1 MPRNAPRSL
10 NVRWGSDPVL
20 VSNIDPELPATAS
33 DADIA
38 KVVAAGRAN
47 PVTVLP
53 EPVWAALA
61 AATTGPD
68 ALAVQL
74 RSTAEEPGGLLMEE
88 NVEGA
93 TLHSAV
99 TRVHL
104 SELLPGIQPRTG
116 MEVMEIPDP
125 QVQGLTEDDRPCAVI
140 RYRYR
145 DVEHLRHHVWQT
157 VHGTLSLN
165 SYASSILARKVTRNL
180 ITHPVEI
187 AFEDGT
193 EPFHMLVVRDG
204 ITRLAS
210 AWAVL
215 AGPDAD
221 AAEAATLAVDS
232 LLGKSAAPP
241 AGSGGGPLGRRLA
254 AGRGR
259 WRRALRDE
267 FAQEMALPEPGLRAA
282 QIAQTAVL
290 PAQIAVGAEG
300 HPGHLLAAE
309 DIFDDAIRS
318 VLASVH
324 VEFKQW
330 DAAAQNVEVATR
342 ALKRVIQLGDSL
354 VPKDDLQ
361 IVHGL
366 AVGRITAEEL
376 PTVAPGETAP
386 PGTALW
392 RSVYL
397 VYWLTRPEL
406 LDRLKDQAK
415 AIKGGKR
422 MGLKGFAEL
431 LGPLID
437 LPWRAYKK
445 QATTQARNAWNN
457 GGVLTEDVLQEWA
470 PRPTDD
476 FTALVAPALAGDTDA
491 RCTLAVAGGVA
502 LIADK
507 LLTRNVGS
515 ALMAAKEKGGVPFR
529 ADVNQ
534 VIEDLSRPDNELGL
548 WTLAQAAERFRG
560 DELPENAVTM
570 RHLTRRDSAQDPART
585 PYIHFRADPDADDKI
600 ARDADGVPEK
610 LYQWD
615 VVWASN
621 PERARKA
628 HPVKPAP
635 PLFPASSTGTDPS
648 GTATADG
655 SSGGDPAGDGS
666 GTGPG
671 DGSGTGPGDGS
682 GDGSAG
688 EGNAAGAR
696 AGAGTGR
703 APASLQAVEQ
713 RRILRDSVEAARDA
727 LDRLHLLE
735 PEVGR
740 HTPIVP
746 AAHLDE
752 LHKLLIGLQTDVE
765 NLRRRLDPDD
775 DQGAEAE
782 ADEEAVQDGTH
793 DDAHDGLRPA
803 GRH

>member
-1 MPRNAPRSL
+1 MPRNTPRSL
-10 NVRWGSDPVL
+10 NVRWGSDPIL
-20 VSNIDPELPATAS
+20 VSNIDSELPATAS
-33 DADIA
+33 DDDIA
-38 KVVAAGRAN
+38 KVVEAGRAN
-47 PVTVLP
+47 PLTLLP
-53 EPVWAALA
+53 VPAWSGIGGAS
-61 AATTGPD
+61 TGPD

-74 RSTAEEPGGLLMEE
+74 RSTAQEPGGLLMEE

-93 TLHSAV
+93 TLYSVV

-125 QVQGLTEDDRPCAVI
+125 QVQGLTEDGRACAVI

-145 DVEHLRHHVWQT
+145 DMEHLRHHVWQT

-165 SYASSILARKVTRNL
+165 SYAQSILARKVTRNL

-193 EPFHMLVVRDG
+193 ESFHMLVVRDG

-221 AAEAATLAVDS
+221 AAEAAALAVDS
-232 LLGKSAAPP
+232 LLGKKTSAPLA
-241 AGSGGGPLGRRLA
+241 SGGDPLGQRLA
-254 AGRGR
+254 ANRSR
-259 WRRALRDE
+259 WRRALREE
-267 FAQEMALPEPGLRAA
+267 FAQELAQSEPGLRAA

-309 DIFDDAIRS
+309 DLFDDAIRS

-366 AVGRITAEEL
+366 AVGRITPEEL
-376 PTVAPGETAP
+376 PQVVPGETAP

-406 LDRLKDQAK
+406 LERLKDQAK

-445 QATTQARNAWNN
+445 QVTTQARNAWNN
-457 GGVLTEDVLQEWA
+457 GGVLTEDVLQEWT

-476 FTALVAPALAGDTDA
+476 FRTLVAPALAGDVDA

-534 VIEDLSRPDNELGL
+534 VIEDLSRPHNELGL
-548 WTLAQAAERFRG
+548 WTLALAANRFRS
-560 DELPENAVTM
+560 DALPENAVTM
-570 RHLTRRDSAQDPART
+570 RHLTRRESAQDPAET
-585 PYIHFRADPDADDKI
+585 PYVHFRVDLDAEDKI
-600 ARDADGVPEK
+600 ARDADGLPEK
-610 LYQWD
+610 LYQWN

-621 PERARKA
+621 PERALKA
-628 HPVKPAP
+628 HPPKPSL
-635 PLFPASSTGTDPS
+635 PLFPSSSTAANGS
-648 GTATADG
+648 GSAAGEASAGDG
-655 SSGGDPAGDGS
+655 FAGDGS
-666 GTGPG
+666 ASDGTAG
-671 DGSGTGPGDGS
+671 DGFADGGS
-682 GDGSAG
+682 AINGSAG
-688 EGNAAGAR
+688 E
-696 AGAGTGR
+696 
-703 APASLQAVEQ
+703 APATGGTAGPGSAFTPPASQQAAEQ
-713 RRILRDSVEAARDA
+713 RRILRDSVVTARDA
-727 LDRLHLLE
+727 LDRLSLLE
-735 PEVGR
+735 PQVGR

-746 AAHLDE
+746 AATLDE

-765 NLRRRLDPDD
+765 NLRRRTAQDD
-775 DQGAEAE
+775 EHEAEAE
-782 ADEEAVQDGTH
+782 GDADDEAAL
-793 DDAHDGLRPA
+793 DDHDGLQAA
-803 GRH
+803 GHR

>member
-1 MPRNAPRSL
+1 MPVPAPRSFP
-10 NVRWGSDPVL
+10 VQWGTESVL
-20 VSNIDPELPATAS
+20 VSNVDPVLPSTSS

-38 KVVAAGRAN
+38 KVVDAGSAN
-47 PVTVLP
+47 PVALLP
-53 EPVWAALA
+53 KAAWQA
-61 AATTGPD
+61 VARATTGPD
-68 ALAVQL
+68 AVAVQL
-74 RSTAEEPGGLLMEE
+74 RPTGEEPAGLLMVE
-88 NVEGA
+88 NVDGA
-93 TLHSAV
+93 TLHSVV

-125 QVQGLTEDDRPCAVI
+125 QVQGVTDQGRPCAIV
-140 RYRYR
+140 RYRYQSPA
-145 DVEHLRHHVWQT
+145 HLRDHVWQT
-157 VHGTLSLN
+157 IHGTLSLN
-165 SYASSILARKVTRNL
+165 SYAPSVLSRKVTRSL

-193 EPFHMLVVRDG
+193 ESFHALIVRDG

-215 AGPDAD
+215 AGPGTEAS
-221 AAEAATLAVDS
+221 EAATLAVDS
-232 LLGKSAAPP
+232 LFGKMGAVPRSPH
-241 AGSGGGPLGRRLA
+241 GSGLGQQLA
-254 AGRGR
+254 EAREKR
-259 WRRALRDE
+259 RRALAEE
-267 FAQEMALPEPGLRAA
+267 FAREIMAEEPGLRAA
-282 QIAQTAVL
+282 QIAQTYVL

-342 ALKRVIQLGDSL
+342 ALKRVIQLGSSE
-354 VPKDDLQ
+354 VRQDDLQ
-361 IVHGL
+361 VVYGL
-366 AVGRITAEEL
+366 AVGRIPVAEL
-376 PTVAPGETAP
+376 PDMVPGDTPP

-406 LDRLKDQAK
+406 LDHLKDQAK

-437 LPWRAYKK
+437 LPWRSHKK
-445 QATTQARNAWNN
+445 QVTTQARNAWNN
-457 GGVLTEDVLQEWA
+457 GGVLTSEVLQEWT
-470 PRPTDD
+470 PCPTED
-476 FTALVAPALAGDTDA
+476 FTDLVAPAMAGDSNA

-515 ALMAAKEKGGVPFR
+515 ALLVAKEKGGVPFR

-534 VIEDLSRPDNELGL
+534 VIEDLAQQHNELGL
-548 WTLAQAAERFRG
+548 WTLALAANRFRS
-560 DELPENAVTM
+560 DALPENAVT
-570 RHLTRRDSAQDPART
+570 ARQLIRQERT
-585 PYIHFRADPDADDKI
+585 GDAAEPPYIHFKIDLDADDRI
-600 ARDADGVPEK
+600 ERDTDGVPVT
-610 LYQWD
+610 LHQWD

-621 PERARKA
+621 PERALKA
-628 HPVKPAP
+628 HPPKAPVVPAP
-635 PLFPASSTGTDPS
+635 RPLFRTETS
-648 GTATADG
+648 TATPDDTETAAEAEARG
-655 SSGGDPAGDGS
+655 SDAEA
-666 GTGPG
+666 
-671 DGSGTGPGDGS
+671 
-682 GDGSAG
+682 AG
-688 EGNAAGAR
+688 EAEDTELSQAPPGYLAGQQDAAPPPRPPSQVA
-696 AGAGTGR
+696 A
-703 APASLQAVEQ
+703 EQ
-713 RRILRDSVEAARDA
+713 RQVLRHSVTAARDA

-735 PEVGR
+735 PEVGA

-746 AAHLDE
+746 LPVLDD

-765 NLRRRLDPDD
+765 NLRRRITHD
-775 DQGAEAE
+775 EE
-782 ADEEAVQDGTH
+782 TNVADEDAPVEAGV
-793 DDAHDGLRPA
+793 
-803 GRH
+803 

>member
-1 MPRNAPRSL
+1 MPLHAPRSFT
-10 NVRWGSDPVL
+10 VPWGSDSVL
-20 VSNIDPELPATAS
+20 VSNVEPTLPDTS
-33 DADIA
+33 RDADLA
-38 KVVAAGRAN
+38 KVVDAGKAN
-47 PVTVLP
+47 PVTLLP
-53 EPVWAALA
+53 EAAWQA
-61 AATTGPD
+61 VARATTGIEGV
-68 ALAVQL
+68 AVQL
-74 RSTAEEPGGLLMEE
+74 RPTTADPAGLLMVE
-88 NVEGA
+88 NVDGA
-93 TLHSAV
+93 TLRSVV

-125 QVQGLTEDDRPCAVI
+125 QVQGITDEGRPCAIV
-140 RYRYR
+140 RYRYQ
-145 DVEHLRHHVWQT
+145 DLAHLRDHVWQT
-157 VHGTLSLN
+157 IHGTLSLN
-165 SYASSILARKVTRNL
+165 SYAPSVLARKVTRNL

-187 AFEDGT
+187 SFEDGT
-193 EPFHMLVVRDG
+193 ESFHALVVRDG

-210 AWAVL
+210 AWSVL

-221 AAEAATLAVDS
+221 AAQTAQLTVDS
-232 LLGKSAAPP
+232 LFGKKATASSGAGGAASD
-241 AGSGGGPLGRRLA
+241 AGSGPLGERLA
-254 AGRGR
+254 AGREK
-259 WRRALRDE
+259 WRRKLKEE
-267 FAQEMALPEPGLRAA
+267 FAREIAAGEPGPRAA
-282 QIAQTAVL
+282 QIAQTYVV

-330 DAAAQNVEVATR
+330 DTAAQNVEVATR

-361 IVHGL
+361 VVHGL
-366 AVGRITAEEL
+366 AVGRIPVEEL
-376 PTVAPGETAP
+376 PRVFAQEPTP

-392 RSVYL
+392 RAVYL
-397 VYWLTRPEL
+397 VHALTRPEL
-406 LDRLKDQAK
+406 LEPLKDQAK

-437 LPWRAYKK
+437 LPWRSYKK
-445 QATTQARNAWNN
+445 HVTTQARNAWNN
-457 GGVLTEDVLQEWA
+457 GGVLTSDVIQEWE

-476 FTALVAPALAGDTDA
+476 FTSLVKPALEGDIDA

-534 VIEDLSRPDNELGL
+534 VVEDLSQQHNERGL
-548 WTLAQAAERFRG
+548 WILALAAERFRS
-560 DELPENAVTM
+560 DALPENAVTM
-570 RHLTRRDSAQDPART
+570 RQLIHKQKSGDESDT
-585 PYIHFRADPDADDKI
+585 PYVHFRLDLDSPDKI
-600 ARDADGVPEK
+600 ERDGNGMPVT
-610 LYQWD
+610 LHQWD

-628 HPVKPAP
+628 HPPKARPVPAAVNPGTPVP
-635 PLFPASSTGTDPS
+635 PATGPESTALPKVLIPGPFVGS
-648 GTATADG
+648 GTTASERAAGDEPEADG
-655 SSGGDPAGDGS
+655 SSASEAGNPPPAPS
-666 GTGPG
+666 TP
-671 DGSGTGPGDGS
+671 
-682 GDGSAG
+682 
-688 EGNAAGAR
+688 R
-696 AGAGTGR
+696 
-703 APASLQAVEQ
+703 PASQRAVEHRQ
-713 RRILRDSVEAARDA
+713 VLRESVTTARDA
-727 LDRLHLLE
+727 LDHLQLLE

-746 AAHLDE
+746 LSVLDE

-765 NLRRRLDPDD
+765 NLRRRVSRDD
-775 DQGAEAE
+775 DDPAPEDEGAQ
-782 ADEEAVQDGTH
+782 EEVGV
-793 DDAHDGLRPA
+793 
-803 GRH
+803 

>member
-1 MPRNAPRSL
+1 MPLHAPRSFT
-10 NVRWGSDPVL
+10 VDWGSESVL
-20 VSNIDPELPATAS
+20 VSNVEPELPATS
-33 DADIA
+33 RDADIA

-47 PVTVLP
+47 PLALLP
-53 EPVWAALA
+53 ETAWQAVAR
-61 AATTGPD
+61 ATTGPD
-68 ALAVQL
+68 GVAVQL
-74 RSTAEEPGGLLMEE
+74 RTTAEEPAGLLMVE
-88 NVEGA
+88 NVDGA
-93 TLHSAV
+93 TLRSIV

-125 QVQGLTEDDRPCAVI
+125 QVQGITDEGRPCAIV
-140 RYRYR
+140 RYRYQNLT
-145 DVEHLRHHVWQT
+145 HLRNHVWQT

-165 SYASSILARKVTRNL
+165 SYAPSVLARKVTRNL

-187 AFEDGT
+187 AFDDGT
-193 EPFHMLVVRDG
+193 EPFHVLVVRDG

-215 AGPDAD
+215 AGPDAG

-232 LLGKSAAPP
+232 LFGKNATAAPAP
-241 AGSGGGPLGRRLA
+241 GGVPLGHRLA
-254 AGRGR
+254 AGRDK
-259 WRRALRDE
+259 WRQALREE
-267 FAQEMALPEPGLRAA
+267 FAQENAVEEPGLRAA
-282 QIAQTAVL
+282 QIAQTYVL

-330 DAAAQNVEVATR
+330 DPAAQNVEVATR
-342 ALKRVIQLGDSL
+342 ALKRVIQLGESL

-361 IVHGL
+361 VVHGL
-366 AVGRITAEEL
+366 AVGRIPVEEL
-376 PTVAPGETAP
+376 PRMVPGDTPP

-406 LDRLKDQAK
+406 LDHLKDQAK

-437 LPWRAYKK
+437 LPWRSHKK
-445 QATTQARNAWNN
+445 YVTTQARNAWNN
-457 GGVLTEDVLQEWA
+457 GGVLTCDVVEEWT
-470 PRPTDD
+470 PRPTED

-515 ALMAAKEKGGVPFR
+515 ALMAPKEKGGVPFR

-534 VIEDLSRPDNELGL
+534 VVEDLSQRHNELGL
-548 WTLAQAAERFRG
+548 WTLALAANRFRS
-560 DELPENAVTM
+560 DALPENAVTA
-570 RHLTRRDSAQDPART
+570 RQLIRQEKTGDVSDTAYVHFKVDLDSP
-585 PYIHFRADPDADDKI
+585 DKI
-600 ARDADGVPEK
+600 ARDADGVPIT
-610 LYQWD
+610 LHQWD

-621 PERARKA
+621 PSRARKA
-628 HPVKPAP
+628 HPPKALLVPSPAR
-635 PLFPASSTGTDPS
+635 PATGRAAA
-648 GTATADG
+648 ATASPGDSGAGVEADG
-655 SSGGDPAGDGS
+655 PAG
-666 GTGPG
+666 
-671 DGSGTGPGDGS
+671 
-682 GDGSAG
+682 A
-688 EGNAAGAR
+688 EGVAADE
-696 AGAGTGR
+696 AGAGQPVTTAAATEAEGDHSSNTDEPFR
-703 APASLQAVEQ
+703 PASQRAAEQ
-713 RRILRDSVEAARDA
+713 KQVLRHSVTAARDA
-727 LDRLHLLE
+727 LDRLLLLE
-735 PEVGR
+735 PEVGG

-746 AAHLDE
+746 LPVLDD

-765 NLRRRLDPDD
+765 NLRRKTTPEEDPALEDV
-775 DQGAEAE
+775 EAQE
-782 ADEEAVQDGTH
+782 AAVGV
-793 DDAHDGLRPA
+793 
-803 GRH
+803 